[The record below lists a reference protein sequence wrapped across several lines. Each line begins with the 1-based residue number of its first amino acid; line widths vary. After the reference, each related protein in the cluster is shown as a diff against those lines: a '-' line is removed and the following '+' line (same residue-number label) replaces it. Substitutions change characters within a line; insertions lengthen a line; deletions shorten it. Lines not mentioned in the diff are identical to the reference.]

1 MKTYLLSFPL
11 AELPRLNEKNMKIFL
26 KTFKT
31 QGNLPKVKKQRFPTK
46 LIENKYILN
55 KFSNRVSSYKK
66 TIQSRV
72 LWRVSSILWL
82 RFLKCLAKLVWKT
95 LSYILSWSKLIPILC
110 ESLSNRSFLSRKGYH
125 LQNYGESNSNMLP
138 QNAHLSFP
146 YFQTV
151 ASLKMKT
158 CYFLNI

>member
-1 MKTYLLSFPL
+1 MKGFVDIMTEISEMF
-11 AELPRLNEKNMKIFL
+11 AEAYMETFELYFL
-26 KTFKT
+26 IVEVNFD
-31 QGNLPKVKKQRFPTK
+31 F
-46 LIENKYILN
+46 
-55 KFSNRVSSYKK
+55 
-66 TIQSRV
+66 
-72 LWRVSSILWL
+72 
-82 RFLKCLAKLVWKT
+82 
-95 LSYILSWSKLIPILC
+95 C